1 MSLLPTLTASPAA
14 TCVARLVTIWPLI
27 RTRPERMSSSTLRR
41 DPRPA
46 EARKRF
52 RRMDIRPNARG
63 RLYARGEKG
72 FLSCHC
78 SLAIRGFSCQR
89 PFCTPDVEVDH
100 PAKNGLPALAVLPRP
115 PARESEP
122 GRYSFVCCAS
132 EGCGRKAHA
141 TPEGPHVFWAIRH
154 ARTRLQCRSAVGA
167 TNGGARD
174 RAFAAGY
181 SRRRR
186 QPWISAAKISRIRQ
200 GRLRCRRC
208 L

>member
-27 RTRPERMSSSTLRR
+27 RTRPDEMSSSTLRR

-52 RRMDIRPNARG
+52 RRMDIWPNARG

-72 FLSCHC
+72 FLSCHS
-78 SLAIRGFSCQR
+78 SLAIRDFGRRR

-100 PAKNGLPALAVLPRP
+100 PAKNGLPTVALLPRS

-122 GRYSFVCCAS
+122 SRYGFVC
-132 EGCGRKAHA
+132 
-141 TPEGPHVFWAIRH
+141 
-154 ARTRLQCRSAVGA
+154 RTR
-167 TNGGARD
+167 
-174 RAFAAGY
+174 
-181 SRRRR
+181 
-186 QPWISAAKISRIRQ
+186 
-200 GRLRCRRC
+200 
-208 L
+208 